1 MSEAATRRRPRTHKR
16 DMRGAATLTAGLAIL
31 LALPLFLNDYTQY
44 IANAI
49 LVYSL
54 AGLGFNIVLGY
65 LGQLAF
71 INAAFFGLGAY
82 ATALG
87 MRLLGIPFW
96 LMLPPAAAIGAAA
109 GVLTALPALRLKR
122 YYLAIVTM
130 TLSEL
135 LRWVYVH
142 SDVTGGAS
150 GLAVPDGTIFGISL
164 DSGMRKYFVYLAV
177 TIAIYASTR
186 ALLRSRFGRAIA
198 AVRQNEAA
206 AASLG
211 IEPARVKLIAFA
223 WSGAIVAIAGALFS
237 ILLGRIDPTGFDLSQ
252 LLLQF
257 AIVMIGGLGSLAG
270 SAIGALLLT
279 GAPEL
284 LRNLPG
290 LEEIAFALLLIVVLI
305 FVPEGLGGIIA
316 RRVPALADR
325 FHGGRT

>member
-1 MSEAATRRRPRTHKR
+1 MFDAAVTRKR
-16 DMRGAATLTAGLAIL
+16 ELWGPAVMLVGLALL
-31 LALPLFLNDYTQY
+31 LALPFALNDYEQY

-71 INAAFFGLGAY
+71 INAAYFGLGAY
-82 ATALG
+82 ATTLG
-87 MRLLGIPFW
+87 MTLLGLPFW
-96 LMLPPAAAIGAAA
+96 LMLVPAAAVGAVA
-109 GVLTALPALRLKR
+109 GALTTLPALRLKR

-135 LRWVYVH
+135 IRWVYVH

-150 GLAVPDGTIFGISL
+150 GLAVPEGSLPGLPLDTGT
-164 DSGMRKYFVYLAV
+164 RVYFLYLAV
-177 TIAIYASTR
+177 TIAIYAATR
-186 ALLRSRFGRAIA
+186 ALLRSRLGRAIA

-211 IEPARVKLIAFA
+211 IEPSRVKLIAFA
-223 WSGAIVAIAGALFS
+223 WSGAITAVAGSLFS
-237 ILLGRIDPTGFDLSQ
+237 LLLGRIDPASFDLSQ

-257 AIVMIGGLGSLAG
+257 AIVMIGGLGSLIG
-270 SAIGALLLT
+270 SALGAVLLT

-290 LEEIAFALLLIVVLI
+290 LEEIAFALLLILVLI
-305 FVPEGLGGIIA
+305 FIPSGLGGIIG
-316 RRVPALADR
+316 RRLRFLADR
-325 FHGGRT
+325 FHGGTR

>member
-1 MSEAATRRRPRTHKR
+1 MSDVFAPARSRQRTR
-16 DMRGAATLTAGLAIL
+16 LLLLAGLAGL
-31 LALPLFLNDYTQY
+31 LALPAVLNDYTQY
-44 IANAI
+44 IVNAI

-71 INAAFFGLGAY
+71 ANAAFFGLGAY

-87 MRLLGIPFW
+87 MRLFGIPFW
-96 LMLPPAAAIGAAA
+96 LMLLPAAAIGAAA
-109 GVLTALPALRLKR
+109 GALTTLPALRLRR

-142 SDVTGGAS
+142 AEVTGGSS
-150 GLAVPDGTIFGISL
+150 GLAVPDASIFGVTL
-164 DSGMRKYFVYLAV
+164 DTGARKYYFCFVV
-177 TIAIYASTR
+177 TIAVYVAVR
-186 ALLRSRFGRAIA
+186 RLLRSRAGRAIA

-211 IEPARVKLIAFA
+211 IEPARIKLLAFA
-223 WSGAIVAIAGALFS
+223 LSGAIVAIAGALFS
-237 ILLGRIDPTGFDLSQ
+237 ILLGRIDPSGFDLSQ

-257 AIVMIGGLGSLAG
+257 AIVMIGGLGSLGG
-270 SAIGALLLT
+270 SALGAVLLT

-284 LRNLPG
+284 LRDLPG
-290 LEEIAFALLLIVVLI
+290 LEEIAFALLLIGVLI
-305 FVPEGLGGIIA
+305 FVPTGLGGILG
-316 RRVPALADR
+316 RRIPVFADR
-325 FHGGRT
+325 FHGDPQ

>member
-1 MSEAATRRRPRTHKR
+1 VFEAKR
-16 DMRGAATLTAGLAIL
+16 DLRGPAAVLLVLALL
-31 LALPLFLNDYTQY
+31 LALPAVLNDYTQY
-44 IANAI
+44 IVNAI
-49 LVYSL
+49 LVYCV

-71 INAAFFGLGAY
+71 INAAFFGIGAY
-82 ATALG
+82 TTTLG
-87 MRLLGIPFW
+87 MKVLGVPFW
-96 LMLPPAAAIGAAA
+96 LMLVPAAIVGAAA
-109 GVLTALPALRLKR
+109 GALTTLPALRLKR
-122 YYLAIVTM
+122 YDLAIVTM

-135 LRWVYVH
+135 MRWVYVH

-150 GLAVPDGTIFGISL
+150 GLAVPDGSL
-164 DSGMRKYFVYLAV
+164 PFLPLNSGMRLYFLYLAI

-186 ALLRSRFGRAIA
+186 SLLRSRLGRAIS

-223 WSGAIVAIAGALFS
+223 WSGAIVGVAGAMFS
-237 ILLGRIDPTGFDLSQ
+237 LLLGRIDPVSFDLSQ

-257 AIVMIGGLGSLAG
+257 AIVMIGGLGSLIG
-270 SAIGALLLT
+270 SVIGAVLLT

-290 LEEIAFALLLIVVLI
+290 LEEIAFALLLILVLI
-305 FVPEGLGGIIA
+305 FIPSGLGGIIG
-316 RRVPALADR
+316 RRFAFLADR
-325 FHGGRT
+325 FHEGR